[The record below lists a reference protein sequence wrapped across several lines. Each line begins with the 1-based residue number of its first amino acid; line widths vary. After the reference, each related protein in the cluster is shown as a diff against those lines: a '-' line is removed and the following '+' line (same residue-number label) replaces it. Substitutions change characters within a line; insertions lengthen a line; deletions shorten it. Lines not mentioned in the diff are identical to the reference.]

1 MQRSRRNRP
10 EELYS
15 ESRDPEDVLRAVGKS
30 RQKIIDC
37 LEPIQ
42 KIFEETKFQNEPSL
56 DEARE
61 VVKAV
66 HKQIAQTLDELD
78 GYGRKEE
85 LREATRYLKP
95 TSEVSSAGWPDQ
107 GIVNDNLRQVVQLR
121 RGAKWTAENWIR
133 SGSDIVS
140 YIAGLTNESEEWIR
154 HATSRLIDEL
164 KHSVGV

>member
-1 MQRSRRNRP
+1 M
-10 EELYS
+10 
-15 ESRDPEDVLRAVGKS
+15 RAVNKS

-37 LEPIQ
+37 LEPMQ

-66 HKQIAQTLDELD
+66 HKQLTPTLDVLN
-78 GYGRKEE
+78 GYDRKEE
-85 LREATRYLKP
+85 LREETRYLKP
-95 TSEVSSAGWPDQ
+95 SEEVSFPERRCEN
-107 GIVNDNLRQVVQLR
+107 IVNENLRQVVKLR
-121 RGAKWTAENWIR
+121 RGAKWTAKKRIR

-140 YIAGLTNESEEWIR
+140 YIAGLTNESEEWIGN
-154 HATSRLIDEL
+154 ATSRLIDEL

>member
-1 MQRSRRNRP
+1 MER
-10 EELYS
+10 
-15 ESRDPEDVLRAVGKS
+15 
-30 RQKIIDC
+30 
-37 LEPIQ
+37 
-42 KIFEETKFQNEPSL
+42 IFEETKFQNESSL

-61 VVKAV
+61 VVKVV

-78 GYGRKEE
+78 GCDRKEE

-95 TSEVSSAGWPDQ
+95 TSEVSSGWPDQ
-107 GIVNDNLRQVVQLR
+107 RIVNGNLRQVVQLR
-121 RGAKWTAENWIR
+121 RGAKWTAENRIC

-154 HATSRLIDEL
+154 HATGRLIDEL